1 MLSVGFCDP
10 AIEAAA
16 ESMSVHLH
24 SKPKKV
30 DYARGHQESQNPTTL
45 KDSKVNKVS
54 PLRGYKSG
62 GAHEPFANKLALSFF
77 FRKSD

>member
-16 ESMSVHLH
+16 EFMSVHLH

-30 DYARGHQESQNPTTL
+30 DYARCHQESLNPTTL
-45 KDSKVNKVS
+45 RIPK
-54 PLRGYKSG
+54 
-62 GAHEPFANKLALSFF
+62 
-77 FRKSD
+77 